1 LDRIFSQEMML
12 LAVAALMLYA
22 ASRAGSEA
30 LGQRGGALG
39 RAIGHSLPI
48 GLVGIAAV
56 WARLDALAV
65 GVMFS
70 ASVMCLT
77 LVIGVALLSAPL
89 DDPIEGRHAWG
100 LVLPVS
106 IVCLIAGL
114 MGGVS
119 LQVALVLI
127 ALGGVIIWSWRGE
140 MLPPLAHRT
149 GASPEHPSPAG
160 RVTMTVLAIVV
171 GALAAVAV
179 AWAVTSIAQTSRVLS
194 IGTLAGTV
202 IAPLTVLPLVGASSE
217 RAYRERSAA
226 SSIAAA
232 VATAVLNLTVWLPL
246 LAVLQIWRD
255 YASGT
260 VLTASLPIPLGVW
273 RVDSVLLTAVGL
285 MLVPIAL
292 RRWQPGKSE
301 AGVLVTSYVVFVA
314 LMAMSGWR

>member
-1 LDRIFSQEMML
+1 
-12 LAVAALMLYA
+12 
-22 ASRAGSEA
+22 
-30 LGQRGGALG
+30 
-39 RAIGHSLPI
+39 
-48 GLVGIAAV
+48 
-56 WARLDALAV
+56 
-65 GVMFS
+65 
-70 ASVMCLT
+70 
-77 LVIGVALLSAPL
+77 
-89 DDPIEGRHAWG
+89 
-100 LVLPVS
+100 
-106 IVCLIAGL
+106 
-114 MGGVS
+114 
-119 LQVALVLI
+119 
-127 ALGGVIIWSWRGE
+127 
-140 MLPPLAHRT
+140 
-149 GASPEHPSPAG
+149 
-160 RVTMTVLAIVV
+160 VLAIVV